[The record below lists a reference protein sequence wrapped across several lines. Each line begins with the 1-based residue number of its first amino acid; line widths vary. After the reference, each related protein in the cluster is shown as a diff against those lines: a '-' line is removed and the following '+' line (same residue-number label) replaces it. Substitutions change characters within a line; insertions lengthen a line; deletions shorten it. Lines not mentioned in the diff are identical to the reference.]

1 MGNRNPLREK
11 GQDACKLARVG
22 AGDGKG
28 NMQTTRLFKAY
39 RAQLEE
45 LPDQASALGQSP
57 FPLKRGIYTVFRIY
71 PGRKV
76 LRFREHVDRLAHSAE
91 LFGMPFRLNE
101 PWLRRAIYRAVAQTG
116 ADSLRARIAVP
127 RNSPDTLIIA
137 LEPFRPIPEE
147 TYKSGV
153 HVGLVMIQR
162 DHPTAKDTR
171 FIEFREKLR
180 QQHPEVYEILIQ
192 SNTGK
197 ILEGMSSNF
206 YAIRGG
212 VLHTAGE
219 NILPGISRSIL
230 LQIAPMLLEVS
241 FDPIYVSDLASL
253 DEALLTSAS
262 RGVLPVVQIAGHVIA
277 DGNPG
282 PVTMQLRRR
291 FESHVQAELEPLLPE
306 RPQGI

>member
-1 MGNRNPLREK
+1 
-11 GQDACKLARVG
+11 
-22 AGDGKG
+22 
-28 NMQTTRLFKAY
+28 
-39 RAQLEE
+39 
-45 LPDQASALGQSP
+45 
-57 FPLKRGIYTVFRIY
+57 
-71 PGRKV
+71 
-76 LRFREHVDRLAHSAE
+76 
-91 LFGMPFRLNE
+91 
-101 PWLRRAIYRAVAQTG
+101 
-116 ADSLRARIAVP
+116 
-127 RNSPDTLIIA
+127 
-137 LEPFRPIPEE
+137 
-147 TYKSGV
+147 
-153 HVGLVMIQR
+153 MIQR